1 MTPFGRI
8 LYWLFF
14 GSRGGESRTS
24 ILKIL
29 SKTPVNTNKLS
40 ELAELDYK
48 TTEHHVK
55 VLLDNGV
62 IESVGGGYGKL
73 PVRKIIGKS
82 AVPSGRSPGELPPIG
97 DFFGKDI

>member
-14 GSRGGESRTS
+14 GSRGGESRTR
-24 ILKIL
+24 ILALL
-29 SKTPVNTNKLS
+29 SKKPMNTNRLS
-40 ELAELDYK
+40 GKAGLDYK

-62 IESVGGGYGKL
+62 IESVGGGYGKML
-73 PVRKIIGKS
+73 VLSEKTESEAELLRKIIGVNKN
-82 AVPSGRSPGELPPIG
+82 VRKK
-97 DFFGKDI
+97 GK

>member
-73 PVRKIIGKS
+73 LVLSERAESETELLKKIIGGNKN
-82 AVPSGRSPGELPPIG
+82 VNKK
-97 DFFGKDI
+97 GK